1 MELRNSY
8 IFLNNPH
15 TTEGSHSYTREDGT
29 QVLSIG
35 KSLHHYINSAFPDAE
50 PEKGYG
56 NIYTKKYSLTW
67 QCKNIVCQVDF
78 IATEVVKTYFLDI
91 YVRGNT
97 KHQAVECLEDIHHR
111 LLASGICK
119 RYIDILSYDAI
130 SEFYCNKMYPQLN
143 NLERHLRQLLF
154 NVYVVH
160 FGEKY
165 YETTIDSE
173 LQAHVKELMGADIN
187 TETKKLIKTTYNVPN
202 NKEAT
207 KIFRL
212 QHFFY
217 SLTYS
222 EIQKMLF
229 TPHANCTENTENRTN
244 IVADNNM
251 STQISDWD
259 IYFSD
264 KVNHPNIQDLI
275 ERMRIFRNRVAHC
288 KFFFKNDFTEC
299 KGLSKQLSD
308 AISIAISLTEDQ
320 EFARKNAASIAHA
333 LEGLLSELAKFMDL
347 FSDIKKASERFS
359 QSVAP
364 VIGAEL
370 ERLKKNTLVTNL
382 GRLAIAANT
391 PFDRN
396 IFRNWTDHFDMTTLP
411 DESSEDSVE

>member
-50 PEKGYG
+50 AEKGYG

-173 LQAHVKELMGADIN
+173 LQAHVKELMSADIN
-187 TETKKLIKTTYNVPN
+187 TEIKKRIKTTYSVPN

-222 EIQKMLF
+222 EIQEMLF
-229 TPHANCTENTENRTN
+229 TPHSNCTDSAEGRTN
-244 IVADNNM
+244 IDADDNE

-264 KVNHPNIQDLI
+264 KVSHPHIQDLI

-288 KFFFKNDFTEC
+288 KFFFKKDYTEC
-299 KGLSKQLSD
+299 KGLAKQLSD
-308 AISIAISLTEDQ
+308 VISIAISLTEDQ
-320 EFARKNAASIAHA
+320 EFARKNATSISHA
-333 LEGLLSELAKFMDL
+333 LEGLLSELAKFKDL
-347 FSDIKKASERFS
+347 FSDLKKVSERFS

-370 ERLKKNTLVTNL
+370 ECLKKNTMVMNL
-382 GRLAIAANT
+382 GKLAIAANA
-391 PFDRN
+391 PFDRS
-396 IFRNWTDHFDMTTLP
+396 IFQNWTDHFDTPTLP
-411 DESSEDSVE
+411 DESSEDSAE